1 MLDYEILPLRIMY
14 IDFELEIGKENLRF
28 LRHIP
33 TLTVRFNEDEKS
45 ILIDNDLEYLQE
57 LLIKKDPDIIIANYG
72 DDILIPNTLGEKFK
86 YK

>member
-1 MLDYEILPLRIMY
+1 MY